1 MRREHL
7 YTRIQGSATT
17 ARKCGISAKEA
28 ARIAYEQLFGPRAK
42 PNKGKHGKAG
52 FVTRLKK

>member
-1 MRREHL
+1 MTRENL
-7 YTRIQGSATT
+7 PTRIQGSATT

-52 FVTRLKK
+52 FVTRLRK

>member
-1 MRREHL
+1 M
-7 YTRIQGSATT
+7 QGSATT

-28 ARIAYEQLFGPRAK
+28 ARISYEQLFGPRAK